1 MDLEGIMF
9 IEISQTEKDK
19 YHMLSLTGGIFNQP
33 TKDLSS
39 WKQSKLVVARVEVGV
54 SEMGE
59 RGQEVHISSSS

>member
-1 MDLEGIMF
+1 MDLDVIILSGV
-9 IEISQTEKDK
+9 SQTEKDK

>member
-1 MDLEGIMF
+1 MF
-9 IEISQTEKDK
+9 SEISQTEKDK

-59 RGQEVHISSSS
+59 RAKKYTFPALVSKS